1 MAVLERRFQILLD
14 EARYQRVADEAE
26 RSNRSV
32 AAVIREAVDLRF
44 PDSGDRD
51 RASAAAALLDLIRVP
66 SADVGEGPGQLKE
79 AYAAVLAA
87 KAGA

>member
-1 MAVLERRFQILLD
+1 M
-14 EARYQRVADEAE
+14 ADEAE

-32 AAVIREAVDLRF
+32 AVVIREAIDPRL

-87 KAGA
+87 NAGA